1 MKHILMLLSKDWR
14 RDPRV
19 LKEYDSL
26 TNSGYQVQVLH
37 AWRTSRGVI
46 STINRF
52 VRFYMRCVLETHGK
66 KPDYIHA
73 HDFDTLPMGVLLSKL
88 KGVPLIY
95 DAHES
100 YSDMIADRIP
110 DDMRRLLNLIE
121 RRLTRHATCII
132 LANDKIGPIIS
143 DEPDKWITVMNC
155 PGRLDYRAKSNEDK
169 FVLGYFGSLEKGRFV
184 QGLIDAVKM
193 TDDWWLVIAGKGSL
207 KLKGADNGKVQYQG
221 HLEVDEARRLM
232 GKCDLLSVLFEP
244 GNANDHIGTPNRLFE
259 AMAMGIPVV
268 ANWNTHS
275 GQITKETGCGF
286 VIDAN
291 IFPLKYLMD
300 YISREP
306 RQLLEKGLKGYEAW
320 LTKYNW
326 AAQEAKL
333 IAMYDG
339 MGGSTDG

>member
-1 MKHILMLLSKDWR
+1 MRTILMLVSKNWQT
-14 RDPRV
+14 DPRV
-19 LKEYDSL
+19 RKEWDSL
-26 TNSGYQVQVLH
+26 SSNGYRVSILSDKNLSGGVL
-37 AWRTSRGVI
+37 
-46 STINRF
+46 ST
-52 VRFYMRCVLETHGK
+52 VRRHLNFYMRCLVESHEK
-66 KPDYIHA
+66 RVDYIHA

-110 DDMRRLLNLIE
+110 DDIRRLLNLIE
-121 RRLTRHATCII
+121 RRLTRHATHII

-143 DEPDKWITVMNC
+143 DEPDKWMTVMNC
-155 PGRLDYRAKSNEDK
+155 PGRLDYHTKRNENN

-193 TDDWWLVIAGKGSL
+193 TDDWWLVIAGSGSL
-207 KLKGADNGKVQYQG
+207 TLKGDDNGKVQHHG
-221 HLEVDEARRLM
+221 LLPPDEARRLM

-259 AMAMGIPVV
+259 AMAMGVPVV

-320 LTKYNW
+320 LNKYNW

-339 MGGSTDG
+339 MKGE